1 MSFLYRALIK
11 EQHNQSSG
19 SKSKTKSSEPNIN
32 GSHSSSTN
40 TNSQIGS
47 NGVPNQTP
55 MSGNSNNGYSYANT
69 VNSGPAFADSGAS
82 SPSFSWLAWL
92 AIAILLL
99 IVGLLGGYI
108 VGSKPANS
116 QAFVQN
122 QNQLLTASQPTND
135 TQNQAPDLGASP
147 IQAQPQTAN
156 QSELPNVTQ
165 SAPQIATQANGQ
177 MESDAIEQLPSSRPS
192 ELLTQAPDEQLS
204 GTSQLITEKQFE
216 TDKNQ
221 LETGKEEA
229 IDESEQLV
237 INVADINS
245 SNVKVEDVSSD
256 LQARFAEAL
265 AQTEVGSAK
274 QTDNQQRSIQVEV
287 DSSLVDIN
295 DLPDGDRA
303 FIPELQYE
311 MHIYSSDVNERWVRI
326 NNTTLYEGDRLTP
339 YLRLAEIRQGIV
351 IWESRDRRFS
361 QMALE
366 DYK

>member
-1 MSFLYRALIK
+1 VSFLYKALIK
-11 EQHNQSSG
+11 EQNSQKTNNKTGSNAASSQSANQSQ
-19 SKSKTKSSEPNIN
+19 
-32 GSHSSSTN
+32 
-40 TNSQIGS
+40 SQL
-47 NGVPNQTP
+47 Q
-55 MSGNSNNGYSYANT
+55 MSGNSNNGYSYANA
-69 VNSGPAFADSGAS
+69 VNSGPAFADNGAS

-122 QNQLLTASQPTND
+122 QNQLLTASQPIN
-135 TQNQAPDLGASP
+135 QNQSKAPESNQSP
-147 IQAQPQTAN
+147 IRAQPKTAN
-156 QSELPNVTQ
+156 QSEPPNVTQ

-204 GTSQLITEKQFE
+204 GASQLITEKQLE
-216 TDKNQ
+216 TDKKQ

-229 IDESEQLV
+229 IDEPEQLV

-265 AQTEVGSAK
+265 AQTEVGTAK
-274 QTDNQQRSIQVEV
+274 KTNNQQRSIQVEV

>member
-1 MSFLYRALIK
+1 MSFLYKALIK
-11 EQHNQSSG
+11 EQNSQ
-19 SKSKTKSSEPNIN
+19 KTNSKT
-32 GSHSSSTN
+32 
-40 TNSQIGS
+40 GS
-47 NGVPNQTP
+47 NGASNQAENQSQLQ
-55 MSGNSNNGYSYANT
+55 MSGNSNNGYSYENT
-69 VNSGPAFADSGAS
+69 VNSGPAFADNGAS
-82 SPSFSWLAWL
+82 SPGFSWLAWL

-122 QNQLLTASQPTND
+122 QPLNASQPINQNQNQ
-135 TQNQAPDLGASP
+135 TQNQALGLSASP
-147 IQAQPQTAN
+147 TQAQPHEAI
-156 QSELPNVTQ
+156 QSEPSNVTQ
-165 SAPQIATQANGQ
+165 SSPQIATQANGQ

-204 GTSQLITEKQFE
+204 GTSQLITEKQLE
-216 TDKNQ
+216 TDTKQ

-229 IDESEQLV
+229 IDGPEQLV

-265 AQTEVGSAK
+265 AQTEVGTAK
-274 QTDNQQRSIQVEV
+274 KTNNQQRSIQVEV

-361 QMALE
+361 QIALE

>member
-1 MSFLYRALIK
+1 
-11 EQHNQSSG
+11 
-19 SKSKTKSSEPNIN
+19 
-32 GSHSSSTN
+32 
-40 TNSQIGS
+40 
-47 NGVPNQTP
+47 
-55 MSGNSNNGYSYANT
+55 
-69 VNSGPAFADSGAS
+69 
-82 SPSFSWLAWL
+82 
-92 AIAILLL
+92 
-99 IVGLLGGYI
+99 
-108 VGSKPANS
+108 
-116 QAFVQN
+116 
-122 QNQLLTASQPTND
+122 
-135 TQNQAPDLGASP
+135 
-147 IQAQPQTAN
+147 
-156 QSELPNVTQ
+156 
-165 SAPQIATQANGQ
+165 

-204 GTSQLITEKQFE
+204 GTSQLITEKQLE
-216 TDKNQ
+216 TDKKQ

-229 IDESEQLV
+229 IDEPEQLV

-265 AQTEVGSAK
+265 AQTEVGTAK
-274 QTDNQQRSIQVEV
+274 KTNNQQRSIQVEV

-351 IWESRDRRFS
+351 IWESRERRFS
-361 QMALE
+361 QVALE

>member
-1 MSFLYRALIK
+1 MSFLYKALIK
-11 EQHNQSSG
+11 EQNSQKTNNKTGSNAASSQSANQNQS
-19 SKSKTKSSEPNIN
+19 
-32 GSHSSSTN
+32 
-40 TNSQIGS
+40 QL
-47 NGVPNQTP
+47 Q
-55 MSGNSNNGYSYANT
+55 MSGNSNNGYSYANA
-69 VNSGPAFADSGAS
+69 VNSGPTFADNGAS
-82 SPSFSWLAWL
+82 SPGFSWLAWL

-116 QAFVQN
+116 QVFVQN
-122 QNQLLTASQPTND
+122 QSQS
-135 TQNQAPDLGASP
+135 QAPVSNQSP
-147 IQAQPQTAN
+147 TQAQPKTAN
-156 QSELPNVTQ
+156 QSEPPNVTQ

-204 GTSQLITEKQFE
+204 GASQLITEKQLE
-216 TDKNQ
+216 TDKKQ

-229 IDESEQLV
+229 IDEPEQLV

-265 AQTEVGSAK
+265 AQTEVGTAK
-274 QTDNQQRSIQVEV
+274 KTNNQQRSIQVEV

>member
-1 MSFLYRALIK
+1 MSFLYKALIK
-11 EQHNQSSG
+11 EQNSQKTNNKTGSNAASSQPANQSQ
-19 SKSKTKSSEPNIN
+19 
-32 GSHSSSTN
+32 
-40 TNSQIGS
+40 SQL
-47 NGVPNQTP
+47 Q

-69 VNSGPAFADSGAS
+69 VNSGPAFADNGAS
-82 SPSFSWLAWL
+82 STSFSWLAWL

-116 QAFVQN
+116 QAFVQSLSQPLNANQPIN
-122 QNQLLTASQPTND
+122 QNQN
-135 TQNQAPDLGASP
+135 QNQALGLSASP
-147 IQAQPQTAN
+147 IQAQPHEAI
-156 QSELPNVTQ
+156 QSEPPNVTQ

-204 GTSQLITEKQFE
+204 GTSQLITEKQLE
-216 TDKNQ
+216 TDKKQ
-221 LETGKEEA
+221 LEIDKKDA
-229 IDESEQLV
+229 VDESEQLV

-265 AQTEVGSAK
+265 AQTEVGTAK
-274 QTDNQQRSIQVEV
+274 KTNNQQRSIQVEV

-295 DLPDGDRA
+295 DLPNGDRA

-361 QMALE
+361 QIALE